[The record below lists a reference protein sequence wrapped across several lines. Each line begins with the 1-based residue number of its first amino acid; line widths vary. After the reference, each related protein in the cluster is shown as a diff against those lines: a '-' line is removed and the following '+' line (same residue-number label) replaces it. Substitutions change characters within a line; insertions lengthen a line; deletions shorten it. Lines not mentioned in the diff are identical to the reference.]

1 MSEQPPYP
9 SEGDQPSG
17 RPDGQPGY
25 QQQYGQQ
32 PSGQPGQQSG
42 QQPGQSGYGQPPQAY
57 GQQPY
62 GAAPAYAGQGRPSG
76 PLGEIRPTGIAIL
89 LYFVTCGIYGI
100 YYFYKTHEEMKQ
112 HSGVGLGGGV
122 AALLAFFIGIVS
134 PYILSSEVEGLYQR
148 AGRQSPVNAMT
159 GLWYFPGALIL
170 VGPFIWF
177 AKTNGALNDY
187 WASLGA
193 QPK

>member
-1 MSEQPPYP
+1 MSDQQPPENP
-9 SEGDQPSG
+9 AEGTSGGDQP
-17 RPDGQPGY
+17 DY
-25 QQQYGQQ
+25 QQQYGQ
-32 PSGQPGQQSG
+32 PAPQQN
-42 QQPGQSGYGQPPQAY
+42 YGQPPQGY

-62 GAAPAYAGQGRPSG
+62 GAAPAYAGQGHGQAYGQG
-76 PLGEIRPTGIAIL
+76 PIGEIRSTGMAIL

-112 HSGVGLGGGV
+112 HSGVGLGGGL
-122 AALLAFFIGIVS
+122 AALLAFFIGFVS

-148 AGRQSPVNAMT
+148 AGREAPVNAMT